1 MDCSTFRENHAQF
14 VDGLV
19 ADEELVAMQR
29 HAAECGPCATHD
41 AAIRRAIL
49 LFRNMPVIEPSAE
62 FSSRLQARLRAERR
76 EQRARAQAAG
86 YGGPG
91 VGTFAA
97 LAAGLVA
104 AGLVVVSALG
114 GRGSVSP
121 MTLTPVVVAASPH
134 PVERARTIVAA
145 GEPMLVRDSE
155 LPGADDPA
163 AWSPLNDPAF
173 AASLSTGMPVWPAAV
188 LAAQP
193 PATLSSPMKLTNLE
207 R

>member
-19 ADEELVAMQR
+19 ADDELVAMQR
-29 HAAECGPCATHD
+29 HVAECEPCATHD
-41 AAIRRAIL
+41 ATIRRAIL
-49 LFRNMPVIEPSAE
+49 LFRNMPVIEPSPE
-62 FSSRLQARLRAERR
+62 FGARLQARLRAERR
-76 EQRARAQAAG
+76 EQRTRAQAAG

-114 GRGSVSP
+114 GRGSVAP
-121 MTLTPVVVAASPH
+121 VTLTPVVVAASPH
-134 PVERARTIVAA
+134 HVERARTIVAA
-145 GEPMLVRDSE
+145 GVPVLVGDSE
-155 LPGADDPA
+155 MPGADDPA

>member
-1 MDCSTFRENHAQF
+1 MR
-14 VDGLV
+14 
-19 ADEELVAMQR
+19 R
-29 HAAECGPCATHD
+29 HVAECASCAAHD
-41 AAIRRAIL
+41 ASIRRAIL
-49 LFRNMPVIEPSAE
+49 LFRNMPVIEPSPE
-62 FSSRLQARLRAERR
+62 FGSRLQARLRAERR
-76 EQRARAQAAG
+76 EQRARAHVAG

-91 VGTFAA
+91 VGTFAT

-104 AGLVVVSALG
+104 AGLIVMAALG

-121 MTLTPVVVAASPH
+121 VALTPVVVAAAPH

-145 GEPMLVRDSE
+145 GAPVLLRDSE
-155 LPGADDPA
+155 APDADDPA

-173 AASLSTGMPVWPAAV
+173 AASVSTGMPVWPAAV

>member
-1 MDCSTFRENHAQF
+1 MDCCTFRENHAQF

-29 HAAECGPCATHD
+29 HVAECGGCAAHD

-49 LFRNMPVIEPSAE
+49 LFRNMPVIEPSPE
-62 FSSRLQARLRAERR
+62 FGSRLQARLRAERR
-76 EQRARAQAAG
+76 EQRARATAAG

-91 VGTFAA
+91 LGAFAA

-104 AGLVVVSALG
+104 AGLVVMSALG
-114 GRGSVSP
+114 GRGTVP
-121 MTLTPVVVAASPH
+121 PVRLTPVVVAAAPH
-134 PVERARTIVAA
+134 PAERARTIVAA
-145 GEPMLVRDSE
+145 GAPVPVPDSE
-155 LPGADDPA
+155 LPDANDPA
-163 AWSPLNDPAF
+163 TWSPLSDPAF
-173 AASLSTGMPVWPAAV
+173 AASVSTGMPVWPAAV